1 VTMNPEDFIAK
12 WRGNT
17 ANEKKFYQ
25 SHFNDLCR
33 MLEVPD
39 PNSADKTGEEYCFEK
54 NVLKLGGASG
64 YADVWKRNHFVWE
77 YKGSKKN
84 LTAAQAQ
91 VKQYADALGNPP
103 LLIVSDSQEIR
114 IHTNFTNEVAVTHTI
129 RLGDLMSVEARR
141 MLRACWTDPEYL
153 RPKETPATVTAQAA
167 AAVGTIAAELRYRLG
182 DEQSR
187 RIAHFLNRIVF
198 CLFAQRIGLLPDLI
212 FSDLLE
218 DSVNEQAGFAPRLK
232 NLFRA
237 MKDPQGYFGNH
248 AIPWFN
254 GGLFD
259 DDDVIDLGGLQ
270 IRALLD
276 AAKLDWGSIEPSIF
290 GTLFERGL
298 DPEKRKAMAGLFD
311 VAPDAASP
319 AKGGK
324 AAKAKG
330 LSKADKGV
338 GIHYTDPE
346 KIMKIVEPVVLRP
359 LRAEWEQV
367 KEKVA
372 ALRAKRDAAK
382 DDASRTRH
390 ENAARDAYLK
400 FRHRLGK
407 YRVLDPACGSGNFL
421 YMALMHLKD
430 LDRAIEQEARTLGL
444 PADDERIT
452 PQCVLGIEINP
463 YAAELA
469 RTTVWIGELQWQ
481 MKNAGAV
488 KRTPILG
495 SLKGIENRDALLN
508 EDGTEAQWPKADAI
522 VGNPP
527 FLGGKKFKSKFSPG
541 YLGTLR
547 SIYAS
552 LVSANED
559 LVCYWFH
566 KARISIIEMN
576 SQYAGFVCPNSIK
589 TGVNRICLEKIET
602 DMQIYSAWTDEEWIL
617 EGAQL
622 RTSIIC
628 FSKIYNSLKEVDGSI
643 VENIDSSLS
652 SSKNN
657 VSTLMNQGS
666 NSGICYLGIQKS
678 GPFEVDR
685 AVLSGLLNQP
695 INPNKKYNSE
705 IIRKYYNGDDF
716 MGRDRDMWI
725 IDMFSV
731 SSEYE
736 ASLFEK
742 PFAYLLS
749 APYSEN
755 SDVTLRQYRSSV
767 RDKHARE
774 KWWQPYW
781 PRPELRLKISSMK
794 KYLATPETPTY
805 NVFRLINAAILPD
818 KNLIVIAR
826 EDYPTFGILSSIF
839 HSYWISILGSPYGNH
854 PTARRYNSSRIFETF
869 PFPDGL
875 TPDLPASA
883 YADDP
888 RAQAI
893 AAAAKELDEKREA
906 WLNPP
911 DLVKIVPEVVPGY
924 PDRILPKNDKAAA
937 ELKKRTLTNLYN
949 QRPAWLDMLHKRLDA
964 AVAAAYGWPAD
975 ISEEEA
981 LAKLFALNQERA
993 AKQEPK
999 PKGRKHKE
1007 ADE

>member
-1 VTMNPEDFIAK
+1 MTMTPEEFIAK

-33 MLEVPD
+33 LLGVPD
-39 PNSADKTGEEYCFEK
+39 PISADKAGVDYCFEK
-54 NVLKLGGASG
+54 NALKLEGASG

-84 LTAAQAQ
+84 LTAAHAQ

-129 RLGDLMSVEARR
+129 KLGDLMGVEARR
-141 MLRACWTDPEYL
+141 MLRACWMDPEAL
-153 RPKETPATVTAQAA
+153 RPKETRATVTAK
-167 AAVGTIAAELRYRLG
+167 AAVSVGNIAGELRRRLG
-182 DEQSR
+182 DEHSR

-198 CLFAQRIGLLPDLI
+198 CLFAQNIRLLPDLI

-218 DSVNEQAGFAPRLK
+218 DSVGDHAGFVPRLK

-259 DDDVIDLGGLQ
+259 DDDVIDLGPLQ
-270 IRALLD
+270 VRDLLD

-311 VAPDAASP
+311 VSASGDTAPT
-319 AKGGK
+319 KGAR

-330 LSKADKGV
+330 LTKADKGV

-382 DDASRTRH
+382 DDAVRTRH
-390 ENAARDAYLK
+390 ENAARETYLK

-430 LDRAIEQEARTLGL
+430 LDRAIETEARTLGL

-495 SLKGIENRDALLN
+495 TLKGIENRDALLN
-508 EDGTEAQWPKADAI
+508 EDGTEAEWPKADAI

-527 FLGGKKFKSKFSPG
+527 FLGVKKMASAFKPD
-541 YLGTLR
+541 YLAALR
-547 SIYAS
+547 ACYDMSVLSFA
-552 LVSANED
+552 D
-559 LVCYWFH
+559 LVCYWFY
-566 KARISIIEMN
+566 KSLRSCVSYQSVCGLVSTQSIC
-576 SQYAGFVCPNSIK
+576 GGK
-589 TGVNRICLEKIET
+589 NRIILENISDVCE
-602 DMQIYSAWTDEEWIL
+602 IFSAWPREDWHDGKTAVDV
-617 EGAQL
+617 
-622 RTSIIC
+622 SMIC
-628 FSKIYNSLKEVDGSI
+628 FSIKGRFLPEINGLSVRGIGPDLQPISGQHFDVSEVQSISQNNSRCFV
-643 VENIDSSLS
+643 
-652 SSKNN
+652 
-657 VSTLMNQGS
+657 
-666 NSGICYLGIQKS
+666 GIQKT
-678 GPFEVDR
+678 GPFDIEGAR
-685 AVLSGLLNQP
+685 ARSWLQAP
-695 INPNKKYNSE
+695 INPNGRSNGE
-705 IIRKYYNGDDF
+705 IIKLYWNGIDLVRRP
-716 MGRDRDMWI
+716 RDQWI
-725 IDMFSV
+725 IDTNRINEM
-731 SSEYE
+731 ELTYYE
-736 ASLFEK
+736 SIYKYALENIK
-742 PFAYLLS
+742 PIRVQNSIEWLR
-749 APYSEN
+749 EN
-755 SDVTLRQYRSSV
+755 WWALWRPRQ
-767 RDKHARE
+767 
-774 KWWQPYW
+774 
-781 PRPELRLKISSMK
+781 ELRNSLKGGNYI
-794 KYLATPETPTY
+794 ATPE
-805 NVFRLINAAILPD
+805 VSKHRIFKFVDARILPD
-818 KNLIVIAR
+818 KNLMVISSSSY
-826 EDYPTFGILSSIF
+826 EVFGILQSRF
-839 HSYWISILGSPYGNH
+839 HEAWSLRMGTSLEDRPRYT
-854 PTARRYNSSRIFETF
+854 PTTCFESF
-869 PFPDGL
+869 PFPEGL
-875 TPDLPASA
+875 TPDIPASA
-883 YADDP
+883 YENDP

-893 AAAAKELDEKREA
+893 AAAAEELNEKREA

-911 DLVKIVPEVVPGY
+911 DLVDIVPEVVPGY

-964 AVAAAYGWPAD
+964 AVAAAYGWPAE

-993 AKQEPK
+993 AKQDK
-999 PKGRKHKE
+999 KV
-1007 ADE
+1007 

>member
-1 VTMNPEDFIAK
+1 MNPEDFIAK

-84 LTAAQAQ
+84 LTAAHAQ

-153 RPKETPATVTAQAA
+153 RPKETRATVTAQAA
-167 AAVGTIAAELRYRLG
+167 ATVGTIAAELRHRLG

-198 CLFAQRIGLLPDLI
+198 CLFAQNIGLLPDLI

-218 DSVNEQAGFAPRLK
+218 DSVQDQAGFAPRLK

-237 MKDPQGYFGNH
+237 MKDPQGYFGNRP
-248 AIPWFN
+248 IPWFN

-319 AKGGK
+319 AKAAK

-372 ALRAKRDAAK
+372 GLRAKRDAAK

-390 ENAARDAYLK
+390 ENAARDTYLK

-527 FLGGKKFKSKFSPG
+527 FLGSKKMRSN
-541 YLGTLR
+541 LGEVYVDSLR
-547 SIYAS
+547 AIYKNRVSGQAD
-552 LVSANED
+552 LVSWWFVKALYCIKIYQGRFGFVATNTINHGDSLETISRNLDSCIIFDAWESLDWVLDGAAVDVAICCIKYPDGLSEDVFLNGNKVSIILPGLKRVLPIENHTYFISKLRQNINICLEGYSYGGPFVIKGDLARRLLNEPLNPNGKLNSD
-559 LVCYWFH
+559 VISRMIGGAELIQSSSDYFVIDFGTQLSETEAAYYEAPFTYLRNLIFSYPQKEVALKRDIYWRFRRSGAALRH
-566 KARISIIEMN
+566 ALAGKQRFIAVPKTSKYRLFRFVDGRISI
-576 SQYAGFVCPNSIK
+576 AG
-589 TGVNRICLEKIET
+589 
-602 DMQIYSAWTDEEWIL
+602 
-617 EGAQL
+617 
-622 RTSIIC
+622 
-628 FSKIYNSLKEVDGSI
+628 
-643 VENIDSSLS
+643 
-652 SSKNN
+652 
-657 VSTLMNQGS
+657 TL
-666 NSGICYLGIQKS
+666 
-678 GPFEVDR
+678 
-685 AVLSGLLNQP
+685 
-695 INPNKKYNSE
+695 
-705 IIRKYYNGDDF
+705 
-716 MGRDRDMWI
+716 
-725 IDMFSV
+725 
-731 SSEYE
+731 
-736 ASLFEK
+736 
-742 PFAYLLS
+742 
-749 APYSEN
+749 
-755 SDVTLRQYRSSV
+755 
-767 RDKHARE
+767 
-774 KWWQPYW
+774 
-781 PRPELRLKISSMK
+781 
-794 KYLATPETPTY
+794 
-805 NVFRLINAAILPD
+805 NA
-818 KNLIVIAR
+818 IAR
-826 EDYPTFGILSSIF
+826 DDYTSFGILHSSF
-839 HSYWISILGSPYGNH
+839 HAFWALYMGSKLEDRPRYT
-854 PTARRYNSSRIFETF
+854 PTTCFETF
-869 PFPDGL
+869 PFPEGL

-949 QRPAWLDMLHKRLDA
+949 QRPAWLDMLHKRLDE
-964 AVAAAYGWPAD
+964 AVAAAYGWPAN